1 MDGHLTLDQSP
12 LCPVACCEDR
22 NRLKTLDSQD
32 HCNCDSS
39 HHHDNGD
46 CHHCSIVTDCIIFGN
61 TVHRSTDWYKN
72 AHMHHLGPCFS
83 VMYSIL
89 YSFFPNLNMHHSN
102 NSAAVVTSPPKMSK
116 STNVHNSDLYM
127 YCGIFPCSYIL
138 YRYDALG
145 DVVMQFPIATIMT
158 ATKKYVFDCS
168 LGTITRSKVPNQ
180 WEEIHNCLE

>member
-1 MDGHLTLDQSP
+1 MVTSHWTRVHCVLWHVVRIGIGSRHWTLRTT
-12 LCPVACCEDR
+12 V
-22 NRLKTLDSQD
+22 
-32 HCNCDSS
+32 
-39 HHHDNGD
+39 
-46 CHHCSIVTDCIIFGN
+46 IVIAAITTTMVTATIALLSLIAVIFGN